1 MMVNTKFLQLIAKF
15 ITITCLLIQGHI
27 LCDGD
32 FNTQLIASEAE
43 ALLEFKEGLKDPSNV
58 LSSWTLGKD
67 CCQWKGIGC
76 NTTTGHVISLNLHC
90 SNSLDKL
97 QGHLNLSLLQLPY
110 LSYLNLSGNDFMQS
124 LVPDFLGTMQNLKH
138 LDLSH
143 AKFRGNLLDNLGNLS
158 LLESL
163 DLSGNSFY
171 ANNLKWLHRLSS
183 LKILD
188 LSGVGLSICENDWF
202 HDISIILPSL
212 EALRLSGCQLHKLP
226 TSPPPEMNFDSLVT
240 LDLSGNNFN
249 STIPAWFF
257 ENFHHLQNLN
267 LSKNNLQ
274 GHIPHSI
281 ERLSTLETLDLSKNS
296 LIGSIPN
303 FFERLVNLVALDLSY
318 NMLSGSIPS
327 TLGQD
332 HGLNS
337 LKELRL
343 SNNQLNGSLERSIH
357 QLSNLVVLDLAENSS
372 EGNLSDVHLA
382 NFSNLK
388 VLDLS
393 FNHVSLNMSK
403 NWVPPF
409 QLETIGLANCH
420 LGPQFPKWIQT
431 HKNFSHIDISNT
443 SVVDTVPNWFWD
455 LSPNV
460 EYMNLSCNELKRCGQ
475 DFSEKF
481 KLKTLDLSN
490 NNFSSPL
497 PRLPP
502 NSRNLDLSNNLF
514 YGTISHVCEILGF
527 SNSLETLDLS
537 FNNLS
542 GVIPNCWTNGTNMI
556 ILNLARNNFIGSI
569 PDSFGNLVNL
579 HMLIMYN
586 NNLSGRIPETLKNCQ
601 VMTLLD
607 LQSNRLRGPIPYWIG
622 TDMQILEVLIL
633 GRNSFDGNIP
643 TNLCLLKSLSILD
656 LSDNQLMGPIP
667 RCVFPAMTTKESI
680 NEKSYTEFLTIEE
693 SLSIYLSRTKHP
705 LILTWKGFSYSI
717 GGGSI
722 VRSLKMIDF
731 SSNFLTQGIPV
742 EIGKLVELRGLN
754 LSSNQLMGSIPSN
767 IVELKNMESLDLSRN
782 QLSCAI
788 PTSMVNISFLSY
800 LNLSYNTLSG
810 KIPSGNQ
817 LDTFCNDSYIGNP
830 HLCGSPL
837 TKVCPEDGNSWF
849 KDTHCS
855 DIEGNIEHESDDN
868 HEDKVLGMEINPL
881 YISMAMGFS
890 TGFWVFWGSLILI
903 ASWRHAYF
911 RFLSNMN
918 DKIYV
923 TVVVALNKLQRK
935 LHTQQPPM

>member
-1 MMVNTKFLQLIAKF
+1 MVNTKFLQLIAKF
-15 ITITCLLIQGHI
+15 IAILCLLMHGHV
-27 LCDGD
+27 LCNGGLNSQ
-32 FNTQLIASEAE
+32 FIASEAE
-43 ALLEFKEGLKDPSNV
+43 ALLEFKEGFKDPSNL
-58 LSSWTLGKD
+58 LSSWKHGKD
-67 CCQWKGIGC
+67 CCQWKGVGC
-76 NTTTGHVISLNLHC
+76 NTTTGHVISLNLYC

-97 QGHLNLSLLQLPY
+97 QGQLSSSLLKLPY

-124 LVPDFLGTMQNLKH
+124 TVPDFLSTMKNLKH

-143 AKFRGNLLDNLGNLS
+143 ANFKGNLLDNLGNLS

-163 DLSGNSFY
+163 HLSGNSFY
-171 ANNLKWLHRLSS
+171 VNNLKWLHGLSS

-188 LSGVGLSICENDWF
+188 LSGVDLSRCQNDWF
-202 HDISIILPSL
+202 HDIRVILHSL
-212 EALRLSGCQLHKLP
+212 DTLRLSGCQLHKLP

-249 STIPAWFF
+249 MTIPDWLF
-257 ENFHHLQNLN
+257 ENCHHLQNLN
-267 LSKNNLQ
+267 LSNNNLQ
-274 GHIPHSI
+274 GQIPYSI
-281 ERLSTLETLDLSKNS
+281 ERVTTLATLDLSKNS
-296 LIGSIPN
+296 LNGSIPN
-303 FFERLVNLVALDLSY
+303 FFDWLVNLVALDLSY

-343 SNNQLNGSLERSIH
+343 SINQLNGSLERSIH
-357 QLSNLVVLDLAENSS
+357 QLSNLVVLDLAGNDM
-372 EGNLSDVHLA
+372 EGIISDVHLA

-393 FNHVSLNMSK
+393 FNHVTLNMSE

-409 QLETIGLANCH
+409 QLEIIGLANCH
-420 LGPQFPKWIQT
+420 LGHQFPQWIQT
-431 HKNFSHIDISNT
+431 QKNFSHIDISNT
-443 SVVDTVPNWFWD
+443 SVGDTVPNWFWD

-460 EYMNLSCNELKRCGQ
+460 EYMNLSCNELKRCRQ

-481 KLKTLDLSN
+481 KLKTLDLSK

-502 NSRNLDLSNNLF
+502 YLRNLDLSNNLF
-514 YGTISHVCEILGF
+514 YGKISHVCEILGF
-527 SNSLETLDLS
+527 SNSLETFDLS
-537 FNNLS
+537 FNDLS

-569 PDSFGNLVNL
+569 PDSFGNLINL

-607 LQSNRLRGPIPYWIG
+607 LQ
-622 TDMQILEVLIL
+622 
-633 GRNSFDGNIP
+633 NSFEENIP
-643 TNLCLLKSLSILD
+643 KTLCLLKSLKILD
-656 LSDNQLMGPIP
+656 LSENQLRGEIP
-667 RCVFPAMTTKESI
+667 RCVFPAMATEESI
-680 NEKSYTEFLTIEE
+680 NEKSYMEFLTIKE
-693 SLSIYLSRTKHP
+693 SLSEYLSRRRGDGDQ
-705 LILTWKGFSYSI
+705 LEFKG
-717 GGGSI
+717 
-722 VRSLKMIDF
+722 IDL
-731 SSNFLTQGIPV
+731 SSNYLTHDIPV
-742 EIGKLVELRGLN
+742 EIEKLVELIFLN
-754 LSSNQLMGSIPSN
+754 LSSNQLVGSIPSN
-767 IVELKNMESLDLSRN
+767 IGEMENLEALDLSKN
-782 QLSCAI
+782 QLLCAI
-788 PTSMVNISFLSY
+788 PTSMVNMLSLEI

-810 KIPSGNQ
+810 KIPSGKQ
-817 LDTFCNDSYIGNP
+817 FETFWNDSYIGNP

-837 TKVCPEDGNSWF
+837 TKACPEDGNSWF

-855 DIEGNIEHESDDN
+855 DIEGSIEHESDDN
-868 HEDKVLGMEINPL
+868 HEDKVLGMEINPF

-911 RFLSNMN
+911 RFLGNMN

-923 TVVVALNKLQRK
+923 TVVVALNKLRK
-935 LHTQQPPM
+935 KFHTQQPPM